1 MRKAITDPARIL
13 SLNTNMEVIIMAYK
27 ERIKAKLLK
36 AYEVL
41 SSRMDLTSEDYDY
54 FLELKNEYEGKKRF
68 DELIEKFNTAGTTEQ
83 E

>member
-1 MRKAITDPARIL
+1 
-13 SLNTNMEVIIMAYK
+13 MAYK
-27 ERIKAKLLK
+27 ERTKPELLK
-36 AYEVL
+36 TYEVL

>member
-1 MRKAITDPARIL
+1 
-13 SLNTNMEVIIMAYK
+13 MAYK
-27 ERIKAKLLK
+27 EWTKPKLLK
-36 AYEVL
+36 TYEVL

>member
-27 ERIKAKLLK
+27 ERTKPKLLK
-36 AYEVL
+36 TYEVL

-54 FLELKNEYEGKKRF
+54 FLELKNEYEGNKRF
-68 DELIEKFNTAGTTEQ
+68 DELKEKFNTAGTTEQ

>member
-1 MRKAITDPARIL
+1 MRKAITESARIL
-13 SLNTNMEVIIMAYK
+13 SLKTNMEVIIMAYK
-27 ERIKAKLLK
+27 ERTKPKLLK
-36 AYEVL
+36 TYEVL

-68 DELIEKFNTAGTTEQ
+68 DELIEKFKTAGTTEQ